1 MPQPP
6 ASAPTPRPVVA
17 ALFDTS
23 EQALRAIH
31 ALHAVGFP
39 KEDIGV
45 ALRHR
50 DDAGQLR
57 EETGADT
64 AAIITGEAL
73 GGGLTGALIGLI
85 VGTAALAIPGVG
97 PIIAGG
103 VFASILGA
111 TAAGAGIGLAGGGI
125 IGALVH
131 LGVPEHQAH
140 HLARGFHAGGVL
152 VTLHP
157 GPRADEARTLL
168 EHAGGDTGAA
178 AGAPGE
184 YTEYGAPPPVIAP
197 GTGEEM
203 PPPPR

>member
-1 MPQPP
+1 MSLTS
-6 ASAPTPRPVVA
+6 ASQNDTRPVVA

-23 EQALRAIH
+23 EGALRAIH
-31 ALHAVGFP
+31 ALHATGFA

-45 ALRHR
+45 ALRDR
-50 DDAGQLR
+50 DAEGQLR

-64 AAIITGEAL
+64 AGIIGGEAIS
-73 GGGLTGALIGLI
+73 GGLTGAIVGLI
-85 VGTAALAIPGVG
+85 VGTAALAIPGIG
-97 PIIAGG
+97 PVVAGG
-103 VFASILGA
+103 VFSSILGA
-111 TAAGAGIGLAGGGI
+111 TAAGASIGTISGGV

-157 GPRADEARTLL
+157 GPRADEARALL
-168 EHAGGDTGAA
+168 EHSGGDTGAA
-178 AGAPGE
+178 EGAPGE
-184 YTEYGAPPPVIAP
+184 YTEYGTSPTADAPET
-197 GTGEEM
+197 TGEM